1 MNDPPTNRELYD
13 LFLSL
18 DRNTREVLGKMLIA
32 VEAHSTR
39 IQNVENLLLNL
50 HLQIN
55 NLLKEVNMLNAITRT
70 IKR

>member
-18 DRNTREVLGKMLIA
+18 DRNTREVLGKMLTA

-55 NLLKEVNMLNAITRT
+55 NLLKEINMLSAITRT

>member
-1 MNDPPTNRELYD
+1 MIDPLTNGELYA

-18 DRNTREVLGKMLIA
+18 DKNTREVFGKMLTA

-55 NLLKEVNMLNAITRT
+55 NLSKELNILSSITRT